1 MDQTIIYHV
10 LSDESLDKKLK
21 EILLTKEE
29 SLIERYHGVIIPSS
43 WVAKIHNIS
52 ERTVCNYVQRGLL
65 PVVERTSSKGNYQFR
80 LSDILRTDFDK
91 LRKLI

>member
-1 MDQTIIYHV
+1 MNQTIIYHV

-43 WVAKIHNIS
+43 WVAKIHDIS

-65 PVVERTSSKGNYQFR
+65 ENPVQIAPFCQV
-80 LSDILRTDFDK
+80 
-91 LRKLI
+91 

>member
-1 MDQTIIYHV
+1 MNQTIIYHV

-43 WVAKIHNIS
+43 WVVTRSHI
-52 ERTVCNYVQRGLL
+52 
-65 PVVERTSSKGNYQFR
+65 
-80 LSDILRTDFDK
+80 
-91 LRKLI
+91 

>member
-1 MDQTIIYHV
+1 MNQTIIYHV

-43 WVAKIHNIS
+43 WVVENPVLIAPFCQSKLTLFSKIRLTPYAKI
-52 ERTVCNYVQRGLL
+52 
-65 PVVERTSSKGNYQFR
+65 
-80 LSDILRTDFDK
+80 
-91 LRKLI
+91 